1 MTSLQSANWLSDFDL
16 FHQEADRV
24 APNPVHPGE
33 PFFVD
38 VGGGHGHQCIQ
49 LRDKYPY
56 LRGRLVLQ
64 DLPEAVDHLPPLDG
78 IQVMAHDIFQPQ
90 TMKKIDLAGAKFY
103 YLRRILHDYPDS
115 QCAHI
120 LQHLATAMGPDSR
133 ILVDE
138 MLLPDVNASWQ
149 ATLADISLMISL
161 GGKERT
167 KKQWTELA
175 ERVGLRIEEIHT
187 YDLESKTSIIVLRH

>member
-90 TMKKIDLAGAKFY
+90 TMKSEQIL
-103 YLRRILHDYPDS
+103 YLYINH
-115 QCAHI
+115 
-120 LQHLATAMGPDSR
+120 HLTRNRFSR
-133 ILVDE
+133 SKV
-138 MLLPDVNASWQ
+138 LLP
-149 ATLADISLMISL
+149 ATDPSRLPGFSMRPYPSTPGHCHGA
-161 GGKERT
+161 
-167 KKQWTELA
+167 
-175 ERVGLRIEEIHT
+175 
-187 YDLESKTSIIVLRH
+187 